1 MALKRFVDGAE
12 GEPFFQ
18 KRAPDNRPRLDSG
31 RPN

>member
-12 GEPFFQ
+12 GEPSS
-18 KRAPDNRPRLDSG
+18 RNGPDNRPAGFG